1 MTPLESVIQMRP
13 ALKYLDDIDAKT
25 KASTKKMADM
35 DKPVQPEATKSIQ
48 VYKRLVL
55 V

>member
-1 MTPLESVIQMRP
+1 MRP